1 MTESGE
7 RALEAYWQTIQ
18 LAWWNLTHR
27 IGWTDI
33 ADIVIVAV
41 IIYKLIILTR
51 QTRGSAV
58 LKGLVLLL
66 ILAVLS
72 TLLGMT
78 ALNWLMKILI
88 HNGALVLII
97 LFQPELRKAL
107 ESLGRSAMRS
117 RSHQYVATDEQG
129 QAINEIIQ
137 CMTDLSRR
145 KVGMLLVFERDT
157 GLKDIIDTGTPIDAQ
172 ISAAL
177 LENIFEPNTP
187 LHDGAVI
194 IRDTRVVAGACIL
207 PLTDSDTVSRELGT
221 RHRASIGIS
230 ETTDAVALIVS
241 EETGIMSVAENG
253 TITRGLDAVS
263 LRKVLEG
270 IYQEKLTGFRALFR
284 AFRKEADPT

>member
-1 MTESGE
+1 MES
-7 RALEAYWQTIQ
+7 YWQTIQ

-33 ADIVIVAV
+33 ADILIVAV
-41 IIYKLIILTR
+41 IIYELILLMR

-58 LKGLVLLL
+58 LKGLLLL
-66 ILAVLS
+66 LVLAVLS

-78 ALNWLMKILI
+78 ALNWVLQLLI
-88 HNGALVLII
+88 RNGALVLIV

-107 ESLGRSAMRS
+107 ESLGRSAIRS
-117 RSHQYVATDEQG
+117 RSREATASDEQG
-129 QAINEIIQ
+129 RAINEIIQ

-157 GLKDIIDTGTPIDAQ
+157 GLKDIIDTGTAIDAQ
-172 ISAAL
+172 ISAPL

-207 PLTDSDTVSRELGT
+207 PLTESDTVSRELGT

-241 EETGIMSVAENG
+241 EETGIMSVARDG
-253 TITRGLDAVS
+253 IITRGLDAVS
-263 LRKVLEG
+263 LRTVLES
-270 IYQEKLTGFRALFR
+270 IYEEKPTGFRALLR
-284 AFRKEADPT
+284 AFRKEADPA

>member
-1 MTESGE
+1 MES
-7 RALEAYWQTIQ
+7 YWQTIQ

-33 ADIVIVAV
+33 ADILIVAV
-41 IIYKLIILTR
+41 IIYELILLMR

-58 LKGLVLLL
+58 LKGLLLL
-66 ILAVLS
+66 LVLAVLS

-78 ALNWLMKILI
+78 ALNWVLQLLI
-88 HNGALVLII
+88 RNGALVLIV

-107 ESLGRSAMRS
+107 ESLGRSAIRS
-117 RSHQYVATDEQG
+117 RSREATASDEQG
-129 QAINEIIQ
+129 RAINEIIQ

-157 GLKDIIDTGTPIDAQ
+157 GLKDIIDTGTAIDAQ
-172 ISAAL
+172 ISAPL

-207 PLTDSDTVSRELGT
+207 PLTESDTVSRELGT

-230 ETTDAVALIVS
+230 ETTDTVALIVS
-241 EETGIMSVAENG
+241 EETGIMSVARDG
-253 TITRGLDAVS
+253 IITRGLDAVS
-263 LRKVLEG
+263 LRTVLES
-270 IYQEKLTGFRALFR
+270 IYEEKPTGFRALLR
-284 AFRKEADPT
+284 AFRTEADPA

>member
-1 MTESGE
+1 LES
-7 RALEAYWQTIQ
+7 YWQTIQ

-33 ADIVIVAV
+33 ADILIVAV
-41 IIYKLIILTR
+41 IIYELILLMR

-58 LKGLVLLL
+58 LKGLLLL
-66 ILAVLS
+66 LVLAVLS

-78 ALNWLMKILI
+78 ALNWVLQLLI
-88 HNGALVLII
+88 RNGALVLIV

-107 ESLGRSAMRS
+107 ESLGRSAIRS
-117 RSHQYVATDEQG
+117 RSREATASDEQG
-129 QAINEIIQ
+129 RAINEIIQ

-157 GLKDIIDTGTPIDAQ
+157 GLKDIIDTGTAIDAQ
-172 ISAAL
+172 ISAPL

-207 PLTDSDTVSRELGT
+207 PLTESDTVSRELGT

-241 EETGIMSVAENG
+241 EETGIMSVARDG
-253 TITRGLDAVS
+253 IITRGLDAVS
-263 LRKVLEG
+263 LRTVLES
-270 IYQEKLTGFRALFR
+270 IYEEKPTGFRALLR
-284 AFRKEADPT
+284 AFRKEADPA

>member
-1 MTESGE
+1 MES
-7 RALEAYWQTIQ
+7 YWQTIQ

-33 ADIVIVAV
+33 ADILIVAV
-41 IIYKLIILTR
+41 IIYELILLMR

-58 LKGLVLLL
+58 LKGLLLL
-66 ILAVLS
+66 LVLAVLS

-78 ALNWLMKILI
+78 ALNWVLQLLI
-88 HNGALVLII
+88 RNGALVLIV

-107 ESLGRSAMRS
+107 ESLGRSAIRS
-117 RSHQYVATDEQG
+117 RSREATASDEQG
-129 QAINEIIQ
+129 RAINEIIQ

-157 GLKDIIDTGTPIDAQ
+157 GLKDIIDTGTAIDAQ
-172 ISAAL
+172 ISAPL

-207 PLTDSDTVSRELGT
+207 PLTESDTVSRELGT

-241 EETGIMSVAENG
+241 EETGIMSVARDG

-263 LRKVLEG
+263 LRTVLES
-270 IYQEKLTGFRALFR
+270 IYEEKPTGFRALLR
-284 AFRKEADPT
+284 AFRKGADPA